1 MSDILKII
9 LILVAI
15 IVIGGLFGYKGYCD
29 KRDKLKKLRP
39 QPTPL
44 QTKAVN
50 LEFEPT
56 PLQTRA
62 TPLQTG
68 ATPLQTGATPLQT
81 SASRLVPE
89 QTACDRC
96 DDYDDF
102 DYKSMHLIS
111 GHEQGICSQD
121 PVLPLCPGPGTTLYG
136 MAITDQT
143 IYPGSYLPAAVYN
156 TSGYSQSCSE
166 KQGVP
171 SPCYY

>member
-1 MSDILKII
+1 MSEILKIV

-15 IVIGGLFGYKGYCD
+15 VVVGGLFGYKNYCD
-29 KRDKLKKLRP
+29 KKDRLKKLRP
-39 QPTPL
+39 QPVPL
-44 QTKAVN
+44 QT
-50 LEFEPT
+50 
-56 PLQTRA
+56 QA
-62 TPLQTG
+62 TPLQTQATLLQTQ
-68 ATPLQTGATPLQT
+68 ATPLQ
-81 SASRLVPE
+81 SRAMSLVPE
-89 QTACDRC
+89 QNACDRC

-102 DYKSMHLIS
+102 DYKSLHLIS